1 MNIEI
6 LEMEDTRAKLL
17 IYNADP
23 QLVNALRRTL
33 IADIPKMAIEFVDFH
48 LGPIGSG
55 ESGRVADG
63 SSPLFDEIIAHR
75 LGLIPIPTDLDM
87 FRFKDECEHGPE
99 ESCEL
104 CTITYTL
111 HKVGPCTVYS
121 GDLEPVNGGQYRPKD
136 PLIPIVKLD
145 EGQAIYITAY
155 AVLGTAKEHAKWQ
168 VTNGVGYQYY
178 PTVILDSGKC
188 SACDRCLEICPKN
201 VFEKA
206 GDEVVVRNP
215 ENCSLCGACVRECD
229 GVTIKEDRTKFILR
243 YETDGSLSAKE
254 TLEYALEI
262 LSGRFEDFR
271 ESISDM
277 K

>member
-1 MNIEI
+1 MNIDI
-6 LEMEDTRAKLL
+6 LEMEETRAKLL

-33 IADIPKMAIEFVDFH
+33 ISDLPKMAIEYVDFH
-48 LGPIGSG
+48 LGPIGSS
-55 ESGRVADG
+55 ENGRVADG

-75 LGLIPIPTDLDM
+75 LGLIPIPTDLGV
-87 FRFKDECEHGPE
+87 FRFRSECDHPPE

-121 GDLEPVNGGQYRPKD
+121 GDLEPVNGSEYKPKD

-155 AVLGTAKEHAKWQ
+155 AILGTAKEHAKWQ
-168 VTNGVGYQYY
+168 VTSGVGYQYY
-178 PTVILDSGKC
+178 PTVVLDNKKC
-188 SACDRCLEICPKN
+188 KNCDRCLEVCPKK
-201 VFEKA
+201 VFEKIN
-206 GDEVVVRNP
+206 GKVVVKNP
-215 ENCSLCGACVRECD
+215 ENCNLCGACVKECE
-229 GVTIKEDRTKFILR
+229 GVTVKGDPTKFILR
-243 YETDGSLSAKE
+243 YETDGSMSAEKALKKALKILEKE
-254 TLEYALEI
+254 
-262 LSGRFEDFR
+262 FEDLR

-277 K
+277 N

>member
-17 IYNADP
+17 VYNADP

-33 IADIPKMAIEFVDFH
+33 IADIPKMAIEYVDFH

-55 ESGRVADG
+55 EGGRVADG

-75 LGLIPIPTDLDM
+75 LGLIPLPTDLEV
-87 FRFKDECEHGPE
+87 FRFKDECDHPPE

-121 GDLEPVNGGQYRPKD
+121 GDLEPVNGSQYRPKD

-145 EGQAIYITAY
+145 DGQAIYITAY

-168 VTNGVGYQYY
+168 VTSAVGYQYY
-178 PTVILDSGKC
+178 PTVILDSDACKD
-188 SACDRCLEICPKN
+188 CDRCLEVCPKK
-201 VFEKA
+201 VFEKVD
-206 GDEVVVRNP
+206 GQVVVKNP
-215 ENCSLCGACVRECD
+215 ENCNLCGACVKECE
-229 GVTIKEDRTKFILR
+229 GVTVEGDPTKFILR
-243 YETDGSLSAKE
+243 YETDGSLSARE
-254 TLEYALEI
+254 TLEKALEI
-262 LSGRFEDFR
+262 LADRFESFR

>member
-6 LEMEDTRAKLL
+6 LEMEENRAKLL

-23 QLVNALRRTL
+23 QIVNALRRTL
-33 IADIPKMAIEFVDFH
+33 IADIPKMAIEYVDFH
-48 LGPIGSG
+48 LGPIGSS
-55 ESGRVADG
+55 EDGRVADG
-63 SSPLFDEIIAHR
+63 ASPLFDEIIAHR
-75 LGLIPIPTDLDM
+75 LGLIPIPTDLNV
-87 FRFKDECEHGPE
+87 FRFRDECDHPPE

-111 HKVGPCTVYS
+111 HKVGPSTVYS
-121 GDLEPVNGGQYRPKD
+121 GDLEPVNGSEYKPKD

-178 PTVILDSGKC
+178 PMVSLDSENC
-188 SACDRCLEICPKN
+188 RNCDRCLEVCPKK
-201 VFEKA
+201 VFEKVD
-206 GDEVVVRNP
+206 GQVIVKNP
-215 ENCSLCGACVRECD
+215 ENCNLCGACVKECD
-229 GVTIKEDRTKFILR
+229 GVTVEGDRTKFIMSF
-243 YETDGSLSAKE
+243 ETDGSLSARD

-262 LSGRFEDFR
+262 LAARFEDFR
-271 ESISDM
+271 ESISEM